1 MENTNTQQTNK
12 DILRPI
18 PRPENP
24 APNEF
29 ADENILIPVPD
40 DVIDIIKLSE
50 APDSIYHYFVASPMF
65 AGFGDLNS
73 QERVYFLQDFS
84 KTSLNLRNYLTS
96 ADTVEL
102 IFSVG
107 KDSEL
112 DDSQI
117 SELGI
122 LIRELLT
129 GKIFI
134 KDFSIALSSRI
145 GIDDIKAGG
154 IANKII
160 SQSFAPIIEDVKR
173 IQRSK
178 FPEKITQLQKE
189 GRPAGLNQ
197 AKPPPL
203 ESRGEAPRLPA
214 QLPKP
219 PMMDIRP
226 NPAPTPQPQQRPEFK
241 IPDLAPKIEVKPQS
255 KEGGNQVQKSLED
268 ELEKVANII
277 DLRNKSEN

>member
-1 MENTNTQQTNK
+1 MDTTNQNIKILNDADVDIMMESLTSK
-12 DILRPI
+12 AVKELSR
-18 PRPENP
+18 E
-24 APNEF
+24 
-29 ADENILIPVPD
+29 
-40 DVIDIIKLSE
+40 DVLMYE
-50 APDSIYHYFVASPMF
+50 YFIASPYMADF
-65 AGFGDLNS
+65 DDLNS
-73 QERVYFLQDFS
+73 NEHKIFLGLYSDLSSNLKTFFAASQTANTIYGIGQEYKLNDGKIS
-84 KTSLNLRNYLTS
+84 KIGAT
-96 ADTVEL
+96 
-102 IFSVG
+102 
-107 KDSEL
+107 
-112 DDSQI
+112 
-117 SELGI
+117 
-122 LIRELLT
+122 IRELLV

-134 KDFSIALSSRI
+134 KDVPALLAQKI
-145 GIDDIKAGG
+145 NIDNPRAGE

-160 SQSFAPIIEDVKR
+160 SQSFGSILEDVKR

-178 FPEKITQLQKE
+178 FPERITQLQKE

-203 ESRGEAPRLPA
+203 ESSGETPRLPA